1 MFYRVQKSQ
10 TSENVL
16 STLSLQVQ
24 GETEQEKKKPSDSML
39 TQLEVHTFMEQM

>member
-1 MFYRVQKSQ
+1 MFYRVHKSQ
-10 TSENVL
+10 TSENAL

-24 GETEQEKKKPSDSML
+24 GETHEQEKKPSDSML